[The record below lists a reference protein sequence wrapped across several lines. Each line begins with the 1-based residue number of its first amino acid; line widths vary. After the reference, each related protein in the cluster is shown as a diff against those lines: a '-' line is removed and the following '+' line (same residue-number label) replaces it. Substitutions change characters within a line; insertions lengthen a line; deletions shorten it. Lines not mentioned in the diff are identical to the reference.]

1 MDKFV
6 SAKMYNERLLDSV
19 AYALTAP
26 VTFTLENS
34 LCAYF
39 KCKSLQRNEYYQLG
53 EAKSTKKEKEK
64 AGKEK
69 EAALTAEDTTNQS
82 SSSSK
87 NVVVNVTLTGYNNI
101 TYTNAN

>member
-6 SAKMYNERLLDSV
+6 SAKIYNERLLNFV

-39 KCKSLQRNEYYQLG
+39 KCKSFQRDEYYQLG
-53 EAKSTKKEKEK
+53 DAKSTKKGSTSERELHYQLEEKK
-64 AGKEK
+64 R
-69 EAALTAEDTTNQS
+69 QH
-82 SSSSK
+82 
-87 NVVVNVTLTGYNNI
+87 
-101 TYTNAN
+101 